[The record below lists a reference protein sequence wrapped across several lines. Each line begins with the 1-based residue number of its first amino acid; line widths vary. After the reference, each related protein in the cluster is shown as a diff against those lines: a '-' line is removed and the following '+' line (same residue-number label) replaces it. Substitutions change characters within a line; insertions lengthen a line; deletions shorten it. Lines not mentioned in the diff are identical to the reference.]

1 MSNFVSVLIIWIWT
15 VVAWLLNYFYHP
27 LALKFLSIEEFA
39 EFESLISIF
48 NILWVLASGLSLF
61 LVKEISK
68 SSSDIS
74 RVRWIF
80 VFSNK
85 YLLILWCFL
94 YFVYILFSPLI
105 AKFLH
110 FPSVVPVILI
120 WVTIILTFQSI
131 VVGAVLQWLKK
142 FKFIS
147 FTSFFWPLLK
157 IGIWL
162 SLFYLWYKL
171 YWTIFS
177 FLLSTLFVVVL
188 NFIYILKFLKSTNI
202 TLNQQNLLTDFK
214 SEKNNILHFFIL
226 TVLLSVYMNFD
237 ILFAKNLF
245 NWELAWIYSALSVVW
260 KFLVFV
266 FWAVET
272 VYYPQ
277 IMSFKKIDLPKHF
290 IKNSFFMMVLLWTL
304 SILWAL
310 VLWTPVLNIMKSW
323 LWNYNNLFLLVLV
336 FCVLYGFISFY
347 SKILM
352 WWWVNKI
359 NYILWGFLL
368 ILVWALYSFWTANLY
383 NFIYVFIGVMS
394 LLLCSLLYVFVK
406 RK

>member
-68 SSSDIS
+68 SSSDMS
-74 RVRWIF
+74 RVKWIF

-85 YLLILWCFL
+85 YLLILWSFL

-110 FPSVVPVILI
+110 FPNVVPVILI

-142 FKFIS
+142 FKFMS
-147 FTSFFWPLLK
+147 FTSFFGPLLK
-157 IGIWL
+157 IWIWL
-162 SLFYLWYKL
+162 SLFYFWYKL

-177 FLLSTLFVVVL
+177 FLLSTLFVVAL
-188 NFIYILKFLKSTNI
+188 NFIYIFKLLKSTDI

-245 NWELAWIYSALSVVW
+245 NWELAGIYSALSVLW

-277 IMSFKKIDLPKHF
+277 IMSFKKVDLPKHF
-290 IKNSFFMMVLLWTL
+290 IKNSFLMMVLLWAL

-336 FCVLYGFISFY
+336 FCLLYGFISFY

-359 NYILWGFLL
+359 NYILWGFLI
-368 ILVWALYSFWTANLY
+368 ILVWALYLLWTANLY